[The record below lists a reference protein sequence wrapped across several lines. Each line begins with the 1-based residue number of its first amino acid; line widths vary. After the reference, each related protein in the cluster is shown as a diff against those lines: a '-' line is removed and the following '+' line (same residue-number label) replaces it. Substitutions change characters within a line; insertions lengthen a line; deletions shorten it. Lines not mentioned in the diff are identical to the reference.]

1 MLHLVLGT
9 DRQAGTDLLTE
20 TICRRA
26 EAGIGHQIFIVPEQ
40 YSFDTE
46 RLLCS
51 RGGDKIS
58 RFAEVLSFTRLAS
71 RVFSLYGGVSE
82 EFLDEGG
89 RLLTLYLAA
98 ERVKTQIKYYAASL
112 LRPEFLLQ
120 LGTLLEEFMTCCI
133 TPEQLT
139 QAAGRMQAQ
148 QAQKLTE
155 LALLYESYLSVCKT
169 GRADPVTRQVRL
181 AEILAR
187 EDYCAGKRFYFDGFT
202 DFTAVQLRILE
213 LLLPQAEEVQV
224 FLCTDGSSR
233 AACATGSQTA
243 RTLEKLAARRNVP
256 VQRTQLAPT
265 TARPK
270 ALTFW
275 LSHLLDAD
283 ASALEESAPALTLV
297 PAETCAKAA
306 QAAAG
311 IIQTLTQKGARWRQ
325 IAIAVTAPAYESA
338 LRPMLAR
345 AGIGAY
351 YAGNVDILQKPM
363 LQAVLAAMQAASRFS
378 YEDVMQYLKSGYA
391 PLTQEACDR
400 VEKYAYFW
408 GIRGAQWLTDWT
420 RHPDGYGHALDEA
433 AQETLS
439 CLNLWREGAIAPL
452 RALHSAWGASRT
464 VSARVHALCDFLEQ
478 THFPETACEQTNE
491 LYEQGNLQLAQE
503 QEQLYEILMTAIE
516 QLELVLGAQELE
528 LERFLQLF
536 RMLLGQYQVGSI
548 PATLDQV
555 LVGELAAMRNLR
567 AEHLIVLGA
576 DEGSFPAFSQEEGL
590 LLDSERQKLL
600 ALGIALSPSSEAR
613 LGRELAWTQ
622 LALQSAG
629 SSVWLISGSEQ
640 PSYLLERTQKLL
652 PQCRVLSPQ
661 ALPFYPDNAAL
672 AAACLREKRQPA
684 AASPILLQLTQEL
697 SQKCAYGFSPLSRAS
712 VQSLYGSAL
721 QLSASRLDRFAG
733 CRYAF
738 FLRDGLKLAP
748 WRQASFDAPAFGTF
762 AHYVLECT
770 VREVM
775 AQGGFHD
782 VAEEQVLS
790 IAAQHIE
797 HYTQRY
803 LSELDAQ
810 EGRTPYLFQ
819 RNREELL
826 SVVRNVAQ
834 ELRQTQ
840 FQPCDVELAFS
851 KDGALPPVY
860 IQTPDGQAVLSGF
873 VDRVDI
879 CHTAGA
885 DYFRVIDY
893 KTGHKD
899 FDYTDLLCGQGLQ
912 MLLYLFA
919 IARSQRAHPAAGRR
933 PAGVLYVPG
942 RYDMARLEPGQGE
955 AELTRLREKSAQYQG
970 LVLDDAQVLQAMEP
984 GETPKYLPVQCKRG
998 ERTGDLASSEQ
1009 FRLLERFIAQSL
1021 RTMTGEIFSGAVTPN
1036 PVIRGPMVSSCQYC
1050 EYQTAC
1056 HKDLCRVQPRY
1067 LKKIGAEEFWA
1078 ELQRREQ
1085 NG

>member
-1 MLHLVLGT
+1 MLHLFLGT
-9 DRQAGTDLLTE
+9 DRRAGTDLLAE

-26 EAGIGHQIFIVPEQ
+26 EEGVENQIFIVPEQ

-98 ERVKTQIKYYAASL
+98 ERVKTQIKYFAASL
-112 LRPEFLLQ
+112 LRPEFLTQ
-120 LGTLLEEFMTCCI
+120 LGKILEEFMTCCL
-133 TPEQLT
+133 TPQELM
-139 QAAGRMQAQ
+139 QAAGRMQSQ

-169 GRADPVTRQVRL
+169 GRADPVTRQVKL
-181 AEILAR
+181 AETLER
-187 EDYCAGKRFYFDGFT
+187 EDYCAGKRFYLDGFT
-202 DFTAVQLRILE
+202 DFTAVQLRILAAI
-213 LLLPQAEEVQV
+213 LPQAEEVQIY
-224 FLCTDGSSR
+224 LCTDGSSR

-243 RTLEKLAARRNVP
+243 RQLEKLAARHNVSFC
-256 VQRTQLAPT
+256 RTRLNA
-265 TARPK
+265 ASSRPE
-270 ALTFW
+270 ALSFW
-275 LSHLLDAD
+275 LTHLLDAD
-283 ASALEESAPALTLV
+283 NAVLDADAPEVSLLQAD
-297 PAETCAKAA
+297 TCAKAA

-311 IIQTLTQKGARWRQ
+311 KIQALTRGGARWRQ
-325 IAIAVTAPAYESA
+325 IAVAVTAPAYESA

-351 YAGNVDILQKPM
+351 YAGTVDILQKPM

-391 PLTQEACDR
+391 PLTQDACDR

-408 GIRGAQWLTDWT
+408 NIRGAQWLSPWT
-420 RHPDGYGHALDEA
+420 RHPDGYGNELDEA
-433 AQETLS
+433 AQQTLLE
-439 CLNLWREGAIAPL
+439 LNLWREGAIAPL
-452 RALHSAWGASRT
+452 RALHEAWREGRS
-464 VSARVHALCDFLEQ
+464 VSLRVRALCEFLEQ
-478 THFPETACEQTNE
+478 THFPETACEQTNA
-491 LYEQGNLQLAQE
+491 LYAQGALQLAQE
-503 QEQLYEILMTAIE
+503 QQQLYEILMTAIE
-516 QLELVLGAQELE
+516 QLELVLGGQEME

-536 RMLLGQYQVGSI
+536 RMLLGSYQVGSI

-555 LVGELAAMRNLR
+555 LVGRLDAMRNLR

-576 DEGSFPAFSQEEGL
+576 DEGSFPAFTQEEGL
-590 LLDSERQKLL
+590 LSDSERQKLL
-600 ALGIALSPSSEAR
+600 ALGITLSPSSEAR

-629 SSVWLISGSEQ
+629 SEVLLIGGSDSA
-640 PSYLLERTQKLL
+640 SYLLARTQKLL
-652 PQCRVLSPQ
+652 PRCRLLAQ
-661 ALPFYPDNAAL
+661 QELPFYPDTASL
-672 AAACLREKRQPA
+672 AAACLREKQPA
-684 AASPILLQLTQEL
+684 HVQSPVFLQLQQEL
-697 SQKCAYGFSPLSRAS
+697 SRKIGYSFSALSKPA
-712 VQSLYGSAL
+712 VQALYGTTLS
-721 QLSASRLDRFAG
+721 LSASRLDRFAG

-738 FLRDGLKLAP
+738 FLHDGLKLAP

-775 AQGGFHD
+775 AQGGFQKTD
-782 VAEEQVLS
+782 EEAVLR
-790 IAAQHIE
+790 IAARHMDS
-797 HYTQRY
+797 YTQKY

-840 FQPCDVELAFS
+840 FQPCDVELSFA

-860 IQTPDGQAVLSGF
+860 IRTEDGQAVLSGF

-879 CHTAGA
+879 CQTAGGA
-885 DYFRVIDY
+885 YFRVIDY
-893 KTGHKD
+893 KTGHKE

-919 IARSQRAHPAAGRR
+919 IERSKSAHPAAGRR

-942 RYDMARLEPGQGE
+942 RCDMARLEPGQGE
-955 AELTRLREKSAQYQG
+955 QELARLREKALQYQG
-970 LVLDDAQVLQAMEP
+970 LVLDDTQVLQAMEP
-984 GETPKYLPVQCKRG
+984 GETPKYLPFQLKRG
-998 ERTGDLASSEQ
+998 ERTGNLASGEQ
-1009 FRLLERFIAQSL
+1009 FRMLERFVDQSL
-1021 RTMTGEIFSGAVTPN
+1021 HAMTGEIFSGEVMPN
-1036 PVIRGPMVSSCQYC
+1036 PVIRGPKVSSCQFC
-1050 EYQTAC
+1050 DYQAAC
-1056 HKDLCRVQPRY
+1056 HRDLCWAQPRY
-1067 LKKIGAEEFWA
+1067 LKKIDAEEFWA
-1078 ELQRREQ
+1078 QLARRTE